1 MGIGLLF
8 WRRDLFFARNREKK
22 IGVFFLVFGG
32 VFALLGGDF
41 AFFLVISRI
50 GGCFRATRPLFRA
63 QREFSGFFLFFRG
76 AVVSET

>member
-1 MGIGLLF
+1 MGICFVVLGVCYSRVSAIFF
-8 WRRDLFFARNREKK
+8 WCFF
-22 IGVFFLVFGG
+22 FVFGG

-63 QREFSGFFLFFRG
+63 QREFFWLFFFFRG